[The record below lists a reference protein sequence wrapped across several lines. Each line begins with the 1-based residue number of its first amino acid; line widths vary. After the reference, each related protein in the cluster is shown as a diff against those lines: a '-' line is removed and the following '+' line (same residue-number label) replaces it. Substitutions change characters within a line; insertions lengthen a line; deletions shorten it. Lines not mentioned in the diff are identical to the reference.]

1 MEHRPRYER
10 PGTYFEFDWL
20 DMPAIGPTPENNHV
34 AWTYRYD
41 DRSAIPMDPQ
51 LQLYWFLDPS
61 VSGDSTLHASFM
73 MSSYHETEEMT
84 AAEVAETLETLVRWS
99 E

>member
-1 MEHRPRYER
+1 MEHRPRYEG

-20 DMPAIGPTPENNHV
+20 NMPAIGPAPQNNHV

-51 LQLYWFLDPS
+51 LQLYWDLDPS
-61 VSGDSTLHASFM
+61 VSVDSTVHASFM

>member
-1 MEHRPRYER
+1 MQRAARC
-10 PGTYFEFDWL
+10 
-20 DMPAIGPTPENNHV
+20 V
-34 AWTYRYD
+34 A
-41 DRSAIPMDPQ
+41 
-51 LQLYWFLDPS
+51 
-61 VSGDSTLHASFM
+61 VDSTLHVSFM

>member
-1 MEHRPRYER
+1 MA
-10 PGTYFEFDWL
+10 L
-20 DMPAIGPTPENNHV
+20 NSV
-34 AWTYRYD
+34 AATL
-41 DRSAIPMDPQ
+41 DPQ
-51 LQLYWFLDPS
+51 LQLYWFFDPS

>member
-1 MEHRPRYER
+1 MA
-10 PGTYFEFDWL
+10 L
-20 DMPAIGPTPENNHV
+20 SALSLQNNHV
-34 AWTYRYD
+34 AWTYRDD
-41 DRSAIPMDPQ
+41 DRYATPMDPQ

>member
-1 MEHRPRYER
+1 MLVFFCVIA
-10 PGTYFEFDWL
+10 G
-20 DMPAIGPTPENNHV
+20 
-34 AWTYRYD
+34 
-41 DRSAIPMDPQ
+41 
-51 LQLYWFLDPS
+51 
-61 VSGDSTLHASFM
+61 SFM

>member
-1 MEHRPRYER
+1 MQRVVST
-10 PGTYFEFDWL
+10 GVGA
-20 DMPAIGPTPENNHV
+20 AIYV
-34 AWTYRYD
+34 AWTYRED
-41 DRSAIPMDPQ
+41 DRYAIPMDPQ
-51 LQLYWFLDPS
+51 LQLYWFFDPS

>member
-1 MEHRPRYER
+1 MSSGPSKIVMCHYQWSPDKRFLER
-10 PGTYFEFDWL
+10 RGERRRSY
-20 DMPAIGPTPENNHV
+20 I
-34 AWTYRYD
+34 WTYRYD

-99 E
+99 D